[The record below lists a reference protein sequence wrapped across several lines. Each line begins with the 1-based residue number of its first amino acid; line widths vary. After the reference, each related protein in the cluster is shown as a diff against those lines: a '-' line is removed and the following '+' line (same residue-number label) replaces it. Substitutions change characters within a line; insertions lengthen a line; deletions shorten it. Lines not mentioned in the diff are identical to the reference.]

1 MTSASTT
8 LYDVTDDVSDYVD
21 DFDVISINDVD
32 VAFAS
37 QSHIVFD
44 GDCSSGFAIVV
55 SFKFFRIDP
64 SSVALVLVLKN
75 YFIPSLQ

>member
-21 DFDVISINDVD
+21 DFDVLNFYVISINDVD

-37 QSHIVFD
+37 PSHIVLVIVFRARSYRRLY
-44 GDCSSGFAIVV
+44 SS
-55 SFKFFRIDP
+55 
-64 SSVALVLVLKN
+64 SSDLYIRCDWNLAN
-75 YFIPSLQ
+75 